1 MSKPNM
7 EKKNLRLE
15 KGGDQNVEKQELW
28 RLSKSKEKETKGR
41 KDVSKSGMKI
51 VLWIGG
57 SQIREEKLFEVE

>member
-1 MSKPNM
+1 M